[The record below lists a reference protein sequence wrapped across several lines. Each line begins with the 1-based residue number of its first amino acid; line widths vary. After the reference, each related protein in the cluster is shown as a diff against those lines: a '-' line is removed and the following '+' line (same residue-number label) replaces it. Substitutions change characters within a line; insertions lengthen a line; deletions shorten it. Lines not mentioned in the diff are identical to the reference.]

1 MSGVSSRWRIPR
13 WLGPAALMMLAWL
26 PTPPG
31 VGAQTVAAVQGT
43 AWWSQR
49 PGAAPLPDGG
59 VEVAVGFGGEVQS
72 VAAIAVRVDAP
83 VRTVVLIL
91 EESEATG
98 SETADLRVCRTDPGS
113 IRGANPGAWE
123 DRPDVDCSSRVPLV
137 RNESTAAWSADVTSL
152 LEVGAATGLAI
163 DPAGREAVPGVP
175 LVPGFSIQLA
185 PPKLLVSAAP
195 SHPTDDTPTQATPT
209 DGTTGPPPAPLA
221 DAWLPGLEPEIP
233 VAVDE
238 GFVAPP
244 LQPVSPDTEASMPTT
259 TDVDRQTQVGSGS
272 PEPVSADDL
281 FATGPV
287 PGAAGDARPW
297 WRLVVLVPL
306 SAVVGLG
313 AALGRR
319 LLLEGAS
326 TSTAVPA

>member
-1 MSGVSSRWRIPR
+1 
-13 WLGPAALMMLAWL
+13 
-26 PTPPG
+26 
-31 VGAQTVAAVQGT
+31 
-43 AWWSQR
+43 
-49 PGAAPLPDGG
+49 LPDGG

-91 EESEATG
+91 EESDATG

-123 DRPDVDCSSRVPLV
+123 
-137 RNESTAAWSADVTSL
+137 
-152 LEVGAATGLAI
+152 
-163 DPAGREAVPGVP
+163 
-175 LVPGFSIQLA
+175 
-185 PPKLLVSAAP
+185 
-195 SHPTDDTPTQATPT
+195 
-209 DGTTGPPPAPLA
+209 
-221 DAWLPGLEPEIP
+221 EPEIP

-244 LQPVSPDTEASMPTT
+244 LQAVSPDTEASMPTA
-259 TDVDRQTQVGSGS
+259 TDVDRQTQVGSGN

-306 SAVVGLG
+306 SAAVGLG

-319 LLLEGAS
+319 RLIEGAS